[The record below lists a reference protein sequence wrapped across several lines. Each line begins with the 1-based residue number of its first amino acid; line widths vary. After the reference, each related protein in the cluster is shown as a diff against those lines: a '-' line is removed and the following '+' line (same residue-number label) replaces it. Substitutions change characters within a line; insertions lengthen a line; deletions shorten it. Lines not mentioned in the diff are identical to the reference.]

1 MVESMRA
8 VTRAGALPAALLLAA
23 LAAPTAQAQDRGN
36 PGWYVRVA
44 PYLWASN
51 IDGAVSLGLP
61 ADPQQVG
68 QYLVAIEDT
77 LLEPAWAVRAE
88 VGKGRVRAWFN
99 VSRAGLGPKP
109 TEIEPIDSPADTL
122 EGTFDFTWFTGEAF
136 AAIQVGP
143 FATTHAFELY
153 AGGRYVKHDQSLSV
167 EGAPATDVS
176 ESWIEP
182 AVGARLWAEMGR
194 RFWTSFNTDIGGFG
208 LGADFTWT
216 LGGEL
221 GVRVIGPLDVSLRY
235 NYQETDYNNDLS
247 GADAYAWSNGA
258 QQGWYLGAVLKL

>member
-8 VTRAGALPAALLLAA
+8 VIRTGALPAALLLAA
-23 LAAPTAQAQDRGN
+23 LAAPAAEAQDRGN

-61 ADPQQVG
+61 ADPQTVG
-68 QYLVAIEDT
+68 NYSVAIEDT
-77 LLEPAWAVRAE
+77 LLTGAWAVRAE

-99 VSRAGLGPKP
+99 VSQAGLGPKP
-109 TEIEPIDSPADTL
+109 TEIVPIDNPTDTL
-122 EGTFDFTWFTGEAF
+122 DGSFDFRWFTGEAF

-143 FATTHAFELY
+143 FATSHAFELY
-153 AGGRYVKHDQSLSV
+153 AGGRYVKHEQSVSV
-167 EGAPATDVS
+167 EGDPPIDVS

-182 AVGARLWAEMGR
+182 AAGARLWMDLGR
-194 RFWTSFNTDIGGFG
+194 RFWAAFNTDLGGFG
-208 LGADFTWT
+208 LGADFTFT

-221 GVRVIGPLDVSLRY
+221 GFRVVGPLDISMRY
-235 NYQETDYNNDLS
+235 NYQETDYNNGLS
-247 GADAYAWSNGA
+247 GADAYAWSNGV
-258 QQGWYLGAVLKL
+258 QQGWLFGAVLKL